1 MRPEVGKDS
10 RLPRNSES
18 TCFFPGTGR
27 KHREWLLHQSP
38 QNPEFTSRAL
48 SCRIVHRATFRTSGT
63 YLLAISGGNDHI
75 SVYSV
80 NNSSG
85 DAAPV
90 AGSPFVVTM
99 PPPPAAPPQYARSF
113 RLDPARRFV
122 YVLESSGAQ
131 PNPASVAVFSFS
143 EASGTLA
150 PVQSLNLTSG
160 YLPASLVAD
169 QSRVFVVSE
178 QAGTVAG
185 NIHVFRRD
193 ANTGMLMDSGNS
205 VTAQTPFGQSAE
217 MRFGAECQSFEGP
230 RDCVDDGLPGTN
242 PSLLVPTDAEVAH
255 T

>member
-1 MRPEVGKDS
+1 
-10 RLPRNSES
+10 
-18 TCFFPGTGR
+18 
-27 KHREWLLHQSP
+27 
-38 QNPEFTSRAL
+38 
-48 SCRIVHRATFRTSGT
+48 
-63 YLLAISGGNDHI
+63 
-75 SVYSV
+75 VYSV

-113 RLDPARRFV
+113 RLDPASRFV